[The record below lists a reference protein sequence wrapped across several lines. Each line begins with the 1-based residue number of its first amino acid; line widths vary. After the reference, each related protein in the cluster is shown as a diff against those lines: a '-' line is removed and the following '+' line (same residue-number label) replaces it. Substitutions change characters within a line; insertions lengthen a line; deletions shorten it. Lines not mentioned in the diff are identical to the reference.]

1 MIEYVV
7 IARGTR
13 FAIRALRR
21 PSDQD
26 SLVKQYFESLET
38 SQRKKI
44 HRRISLLAEMGPAPN
59 PQKSRKLSGV
69 SGLYELKE
77 KPSRIFFFYHGKGV
91 IVMTHGFDK
100 SGDETPPEEID
111 RALRLREMYLAKYG

>member
-1 MIEYVV
+1 MIEHVLLK
-7 IARGTR
+7 RGTK
-13 FAIRALRR
+13 FEIRALRR

-26 SLVKQYFESLET
+26 SLVKQYFGSLERR
-38 SQRKKI
+38 QRKKI
-44 HRRISLLAEMGPAPN
+44 HRRISVLAEMGPAPHRE
-59 PQKSRKLSGV
+59 KFGKLKGF

-111 RALRLREMYLAKYG
+111 RALGLREMYLAKYG